1 MRDEL
6 FGELKQSLNEAIE
19 HASGKLHDLRTITRP
34 KPPQQMSK
42 EDIAGLRLRL
52 NCSQGVFAAMLNVSP
67 RTVQAWE
74 RGARTPS
81 DAALKLLS
89 IARKT
94 PEVLLETV

>member
-6 FGELKQSLNEAIE
+6 FSELKQSLNEAIE
-19 HASGKLHDLRTITRP
+19 HASGKRDDLRTFVKP
-34 KPPQQMSK
+34 KPPRPMSK
-42 EDIAGLRLRL
+42 EDIVGLRLRL

-74 RGARTPS
+74 RGVRTPS

-89 IARKT
+89 IAKKT
-94 PEVLLETV
+94 PEILLETV